1 MKRTDITALFPDATP
16 DQIDKLMD
24 LNGGDINRAK
34 GELDGL
40 KTQLTSAQEELAA
53 LKEAAPEKDKLKEAT
68 DRAEALQAELDGIK
82 KANEAREMRDKVAKE
97 TGLPVDMMEF
107 LTGADEEACLA
118 QAKKLVERIKAGGYP
133 KVKDPGEPRT
143 PGITKADILA
153 IKNERERLKAIREH
167 IDLF

>member
-53 LKEAAPEKDKLKEAT
+53 LKAAAPEKDRLKEAT

-118 QAKKLVERIKAGGYP
+118 QAKKLVERIKAGGFP
-133 KVKDPGEPRT
+133 KVKDPGEART

>member
-53 LKEAAPEKDKLKEAT
+53 LKAAAPEKDKLKEAT

-133 KVKDPGEPRT
+133 KVKDPGEART

>member
-53 LKEAAPEKDKLKEAT
+53 LKAAAPEKDKLKEAT

-82 KANEAREMRDKVAKE
+82 QANEARSMRDKVAKE

-133 KVKDPGEPRT
+133 KVKDPGEART